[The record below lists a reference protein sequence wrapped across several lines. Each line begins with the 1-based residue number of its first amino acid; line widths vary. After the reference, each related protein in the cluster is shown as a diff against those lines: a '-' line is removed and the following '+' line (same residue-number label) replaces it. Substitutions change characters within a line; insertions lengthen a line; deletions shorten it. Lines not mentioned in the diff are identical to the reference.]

1 MEIAWTGQ
9 LVEDLPR
16 GPAGVD
22 DAQNLLLLLQAG
34 GRSIQD
40 SVPACWKETRRKDS
54 QCASAMGQISRMG
67 ISGANS

>member
-1 MEIAWTGQ
+1 M
-9 LVEDLPR
+9 EDLPR

-34 GRSIQD
+34 GQVHPGGQRSCLLEGN
-40 SVPACWKETRRKDS
+40 PAEGLPVRL
-54 QCASAMGQISRMG
+54 AMGQISRMG